1 MAVTLLFDIPNHV
14 DGWGGGGEGGLP
26 FLLLGPRMVELHR
39 FPIRNKELE
48 SASRAPRAAPLPL
61 SQEKGKSQPS
71 HGGLELDGPWGPLQP
86 EPVYDS

>member
-1 MAVTLLFDIPNHV
+1 MTLLFDIPNQV
-14 DGWGGGGEGGLP
+14 DGWGVCVGGGGLP
-26 FLLLGPRMVELHR
+26 FLLLGPRMVELYR

-61 SQEKGKSQPS
+61 SQKKGKSQPS
-71 HGGLELDGPWGPLQP
+71 HGGLELDEPWGPLQP